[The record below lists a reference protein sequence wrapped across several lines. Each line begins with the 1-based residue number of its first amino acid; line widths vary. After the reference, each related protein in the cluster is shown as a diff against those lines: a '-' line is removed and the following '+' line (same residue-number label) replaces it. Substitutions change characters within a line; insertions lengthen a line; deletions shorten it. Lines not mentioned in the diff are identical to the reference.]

1 MLRKYKYGIPI
12 VIGAAAVAL
21 VLALTLPKI
30 IVKDETAAETVSEKT
45 ETVSSVNESTDPSEP
60 VSSSEAETETEAEST
75 EEETVEPSGEETW
88 PEDEFIPIDPKEESG
103 VVGLRRYFRG
113 KLIINTEKV
122 HLYLN
127 VRREPNDDSEILA
140 VLWPADIV
148 RYDGRQGDW
157 YRVVMDGYFGYV
169 HTEYVLTDDDA
180 FRQRIHSVGYAAVVK
195 DKNTPLYSDRNDFTS
210 EVKQV
215 GKGKTF
221 RIIGVT
227 TECYKLEVDFD
238 GFKML
243 YCKQKDVIP
252 YYLFLAPG
260 NESGMSEWEEE
271 SMATMEISNNLERVE
286 LVRAE
291 AEAERAAYES
301 QLAEYIAQSKAAE
314 ASKLA
319 EAYRRSSEEAARQA
333 TAWMQNVSTA
343 SPNQQADSSGRRYIG
358 TFRVTH
364 YCHCQKC
371 CGVWGNNDPNYNA
384 HGASGLQLIDNYSVS
399 VNKAQIP
406 FGTKLYVVRKDAAGN
421 VISEKE
427 YIAADEG
434 VPAYAIDI
442 YRKTHEA
449 ALAGGMY
456 YAEVYIIP

>member
-30 IVKDETAAETVSEKT
+30 IRQDDDTKTAETSSSETVSET
-45 ETVSSVNESTDPSEP
+45 ETETDPVTEP
-60 VSSSEAETETEAEST
+60 PTETESETETEPPT
-75 EEETVEPSGEETW
+75 EETEEPSGEETW
-88 PEDEFIPIDPKEESG
+88 PEDEFIPLDPKEEEG
-103 VVGLRRYFRG
+103 VVGLQRYFRG
-113 KLIINTEKV
+113 KLIINMDMV

-127 VRREPNDDSEILA
+127 VRKEPNDDSEILA

-157 YRVVMDGYFGYV
+157 YRVVMDGYCGFV
-169 HTEYVLTDDDA
+169 HAEYVLTDDDA
-180 FRQRIHSVGYAAVVK
+180 FRARIHSVGYAAVVK
-195 DKNTPLYSDRNDFTS
+195 DKNTPLYSNRNDFTS

-215 GKGKTF
+215 KKGTTF
-221 RIIGVT
+221 RIVGVT

-286 LVRAE
+286 TVQAE
-291 AEAERAAYES
+291 AAAERAAYES

-333 TAWMQNVSTA
+333 TAWMENVSTA
-343 SPNQQADSSGRRYIG
+343 SPNQQTDANGRRYIG

-384 HGASGLQLIDNYSVS
+384 HGASGLPLVSDYSVS
-399 VNKAQIP
+399 VNQAKIP
-406 FGTKLYVVRKDAAGN
+406 FGTKLYVVRKDSAGN

-434 VPAYAIDI
+434 VPAYALDI

-449 ALAGGMY
+449 ALSGGMY

>member
-30 IVKDETAAETVSEKT
+30 IRQDDDTKTAETSSSETVSET
-45 ETVSSVNESTDPSEP
+45 ETETDPVTEP
-60 VSSSEAETETEAEST
+60 PTETESETETEPPT
-75 EEETVEPSGEETW
+75 EETEEPSGEETW
-88 PEDEFIPIDPKEESG
+88 PEDEFIPLDPKEEEG
-103 VVGLRRYFRG
+103 VVGLQRYFRG
-113 KLIINTEKV
+113 KLIINMDMV

-127 VRREPNDDSEILA
+127 VRKEPNDDSEILA

-157 YRVVMDGYFGYV
+157 YRVVMDGYFGFV
-169 HTEYVLTDDDA
+169 HAEYVLTDDDA
-180 FRQRIHSVGYAAVVK
+180 FRARIHSVGYAAVVK
-195 DKNTPLYSDRNDFTS
+195 DKNTPLYSNRNDFTS

-215 GKGKTF
+215 KKGTTF
-221 RIIGVT
+221 RIVGVT

-286 LVRAE
+286 TVQAE
-291 AEAERAAYES
+291 AAAERAAYES

-333 TAWMQNVSTA
+333 TAWMENVSTA
-343 SPNQQADSSGRRYIG
+343 SPNQQTDANGRRYIG

-384 HGASGLQLIDNYSVS
+384 HGASGLPLVSDYSVS

-406 FGTKLYVVRKDAAGN
+406 FGTKLYVVRKDSAGN

-434 VPAYAIDI
+434 VPAYALDI

-449 ALAGGMY
+449 ALSGGMY

>member
-30 IVKDETAAETVSEKT
+30 IRQDDDTKTAETSSSETVSET
-45 ETVSSVNESTDPSEP
+45 ETETDPVTEP
-60 VSSSEAETETEAEST
+60 PTETESETETEPPT
-75 EEETVEPSGEETW
+75 EETEEPSGEETW
-88 PEDEFIPIDPKEESG
+88 PEDEFIPLDPKEEEG
-103 VVGLRRYFRG
+103 VVGLQRYFRG
-113 KLIINTEKV
+113 KLIINMDMV

-127 VRREPNDDSEILA
+127 VRKEPNDDSEILA

-157 YRVVMDGYFGYV
+157 YRVVMDGYFGFV
-169 HTEYVLTDDDA
+169 HAEYVLTDDDA
-180 FRQRIHSVGYAAVVK
+180 FRARIHSVGYAAVVK
-195 DKNTPLYSDRNDFTS
+195 DKNTPLYSNRNDFTS

-215 GKGKTF
+215 KKGTTF
-221 RIIGVT
+221 RIVGVT
-227 TECYKLEVDFD
+227 TGCYKLEVDFD

-286 LVRAE
+286 TVQAE
-291 AEAERAAYES
+291 AAAERAAYES

-333 TAWMQNVSTA
+333 TAWMENVSTA
-343 SPNQQADSSGRRYIG
+343 SPNQQTDANGRRYIG

-384 HGASGLQLIDNYSVS
+384 HGASGLPLVSDYSVS

-406 FGTKLYVVRKDAAGN
+406 FGTKLYVVRKDSAGN

-434 VPAYAIDI
+434 VPAYALDI

-449 ALAGGMY
+449 ALSGGMY

>member
-30 IVKDETAAETVSEKT
+30 IRQDDDSKTTEISSSETVSET
-45 ETVSSVNESTDPSEP
+45 ETETDPVTEP
-60 VSSSEAETETEAEST
+60 PTETESETEAEPPT
-75 EEETVEPSGEETW
+75 EETEEPSGEETW
-88 PEDEFIPIDPKEESG
+88 PEDEFIPLDPKEEEG
-103 VVGLRRYFRG
+103 VVGLQRYFRG
-113 KLIINTEKV
+113 KLIINMDMV

-127 VRREPNDDSEILA
+127 VRKEPNDDSEILA

-157 YRVVMDGYFGYV
+157 YRVVMDGYFGFV
-169 HTEYVLTDDDA
+169 HAEYVLTDDDA
-180 FRQRIHSVGYAAVVK
+180 FRARIHSVGYAAVVK
-195 DKNTPLYSDRNDFTS
+195 DKNTPLYSNRNDFTS

-215 GKGKTF
+215 KKGTTF
-221 RIIGVT
+221 RIVGVT

-286 LVRAE
+286 TVQAE
-291 AEAERAAYES
+291 AAAERAAYES

-333 TAWMQNVSTA
+333 TAWMENVSTA
-343 SPNQQADSSGRRYIG
+343 SPNQQTDANGRRYIG

-384 HGASGLQLIDNYSVS
+384 HGASGLPLVSDYSVS

-406 FGTKLYVVRKDAAGN
+406 FGTKLYVVRKDSAGN

-434 VPAYAIDI
+434 VPAYALDI

-449 ALAGGMY
+449 ALSGGMY